1 MVELTNVDI
10 LLFRFNMCMALFNF
24 KLNQIGHHHI
34 IYHSFKMVF
43 KASFQLLVEENII
56 RIQNDRKLYDSQ
68 CGSNVA
74 TKAPYAFAR

>member
-1 MVELTNVDI
+1 
-10 LLFRFNMCMALFNF
+10 
-24 KLNQIGHHHI
+24 
-34 IYHSFKMVF
+34 MVF
-43 KASFQLLVEENII
+43 KASFQLLVEKNII